1 MNLKVNS
8 SQGSIKLAGLPED
21 TTLFQLKL
29 RLLQE
34 TGLAPDDQTLLSG
47 YPPKLIVGDDSELLT
62 ALGVASGSVVTL
74 KEEVT
79 LASTKPSSLKF
90 VRKVIAADNSCLFNA
105 IRYCLGKGD
114 KQNGETLRSIVK
126 EKILSFPTEY
136 NETFLGR
143 PVNEYCAWIMDS
155 KSWGGEIELS
165 ILSAHFRVE
174 MLVFDVV
181 SMTRLCY
188 GEDQGFTQ
196 RLFLLYDGIHYDAI
210 AETGHRGPNSDKTL
224 FAINDFVKVEQAS
237 VLAVEAHQ
245 VQYHVFRCATST
257 AFLLTLWWQQTHLFT
272 DVSAFTI
279 QCMQCRKAFQGE
291 RQAQAH
297 ANESGHYEFGEVRRA

>member
-224 FAINDFVKVEQAS
+224 FAINDFVKASTSHAYVESTPSHAFMS
-237 VLAVEAHQ
+237 LLCRRWSKLACWLWKRIRPI
-245 VQYHVFRCATST
+245 YS
-257 AFLLTLWWQQTHLFT
+257 LT
-272 DVSAFTI
+272 
-279 QCMQCRKAFQGE
+279 
-291 RQAQAH
+291 
-297 ANESGHYEFGEVRRA
+297 

>member
-245 VQYHVFRCATST
+245 
-257 AFLLTLWWQQTHLFT
+257 THLFT

>member
-1 MNLKVNS
+1 MNIKVNC
-8 SQGSIKLAGLPED
+8 SQGSLRLSGLAPD
-21 TTLFQLKL
+21 TTILQLKL

-34 TGLAPDDQTLLSG
+34 TGLPPDHQTLLSG
-47 YPPKLIVGDDSELLT
+47 YPPKPVVGEDDALLT
-62 ALGVASGSVVTL
+62 SVGITSGSAIML

-79 LASTKPSSLKF
+79 LASAKPSKVKF

-105 IRYCLGKGD
+105 IGYCLGKGD
-114 KQNGETLRSIVK
+114 KSNGPTLRNIVK
-126 EKILSFPTEY
+126 DTILSTPSVY

-143 PVNEYCAWIMDS
+143 SVDEYCAWILNDR
-155 KSWGGEIELS
+155 SWGGEIELS
-165 ILSAHFRVE
+165 ILSAHFKVE

-210 AETGHRGPNSDKTL
+210 AETGHPGPTPDKTL
-224 FAINDFVKVEQAS
+224 FAINDFAKVENAS

-245 VQYHVFRCATST
+245 NHQY
-257 AFLLTLWWQQTHLFT
+257 T
-272 DVSAFTI
+272 DLGGFSI
-279 QCMQCRKAFQGE
+279 QCMQCRKAFTGQS
-291 RQAQAH
+291 QAQAH
-297 ANESGHYEFGEVRRA
+297 ANETGHYEFGEVRR